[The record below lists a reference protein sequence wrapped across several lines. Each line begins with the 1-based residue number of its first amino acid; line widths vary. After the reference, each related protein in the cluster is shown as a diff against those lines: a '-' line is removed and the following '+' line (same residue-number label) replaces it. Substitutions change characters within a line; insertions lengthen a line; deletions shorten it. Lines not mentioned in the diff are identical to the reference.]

1 MSALTTADPKTE
13 SSATQGLAGAL
24 GRLFR
29 IQAFGP
35 FVALVAV
42 YLFFTFKAD
51 GFATGNT
58 FSLILQQTIE
68 VGVLGIGQ
76 TLIILTAGID
86 LSCGLVMAFGTIVM
100 AKLATAGG
108 EGSSGL
114 GWNPWIAILMGILAC
129 VAFGLLN
136 GVLVTNFKLPSFIV
150 TLGTLGIATA
160 ATAIYSNSE
169 TFSDL
174 PRELT
179 FLGETFGF
187 DNPVTDLLH
196 ISGTEFTYGTLVM
209 LGLFA
214 ITWFVLNQTAVGRHV
229 YALGD
234 SPESVRRSGVHV
246 SKLLIGVY
254 AVAGLAYGIAG
265 YLLVARTGVGDP
277 AAGQT
282 DNLDSITA
290 VVIGGTSLFGGRG
303 TIVGTL
309 IGALIVSVF
318 RAGLVQMGIDSS
330 YQVLI
335 TGILVILAVA
345 ADQFLRSRVR
355 T

>member
-1 MSALTTADPKTE
+1 MTATPNAEPASKGLTPL
-13 SSATQGLAGAL
+13 LA
-24 GRLFR
+24 RLFR
-29 IQAFGP
+29 VQAFGP
-35 FVALVAV
+35 FIALAV
-42 YLFFTFKAD
+42 VYAFFALKAD

-58 FSLILQQTIE
+58 FSLILQQTLE
-68 VGVLGIGQ
+68 VGVLAIGQ

-86 LSCGLVMAFGTIVM
+86 LSCGVVMAFGTVVM
-100 AKLATAGG
+100 TKLASPSGQG
-108 EGSSGL
+108 LSGL
-114 GWNPWIAILMGILAC
+114 GWNPWISIVVGILAC

-136 GVLVTNFKLPSFIV
+136 GVLVTNFKLPAFIV

-160 ATAIYSNSE
+160 ATTIYSNSE
-169 TFSDL
+169 TFADL

-179 FLGETFGF
+179 FLGETFRI
-187 DNPVTDLLH
+187 N
-196 ISGTEFTYGTLVM
+196 GTAFTYGTIVM
-209 LGLFA
+209 LALFA
-214 ITWFVLNQTAVGRHV
+214 VTWFVLNQTAVGRHV

-246 SKLLIGVY
+246 SRLLIGVY
-254 AVAGLAYGIAG
+254 AAAGLAYGIAG

-277 AAGQT
+277 AAGGT

-318 RAGLVQMGIDSS
+318 RAGLIQMGIDSA